1 MTNTHRRELRTAGSL
16 VKGKHLSEQEARL
29 VLGSRTKVEAQEP
42 EPLIDRY
49 SNSERSENETELDEP
64 EEGGESESRES
75 DLEEDEEDDED
86 EYPDTDTYPESLH
99 CSEPDEVDTVTTP
112 RGKGVS
118 NIDVMS
124 QSARSA
130 RSVRSLAASTM
141 RLGDG
146 SATPKGAKRHR
157 SSQKSPLEMSA
168 PKDRKKMSQGDMLKK
183 MPLQQLRTK
192 IDQAPDAFQSQRTC
206 GTFSLSSMLMFQKW

>member
-29 VLGSRTKVEAQEP
+29 VLGSRKKVGEQEP
-42 EPLIDRY
+42 QMDEH
-49 SNSERSENETELDEP
+49 SNCGRSEKSTELELSED
-64 EEGGESESRES
+64 GDSESRES

-86 EYPDTDTYPESLH
+86 EYPDTDAYPESLE
-99 CSEPDEVDTVTTP
+99 CSEPDDVDTVTTP

-130 RSVRSLAASTM
+130 RSVLSLGASTM

-146 SATPKGAKRHR
+146 SATPKKGTKRHR
-157 SSQKSPLEMSA
+157 SWQKSPLEMSA
-168 PKDRKKMSQGDMLKK
+168 PKDRKKCLKA
-183 MPLQQLRTK
+183 
-192 IDQAPDAFQSQRTC
+192 IC
-206 GTFSLSSMLMFQKW
+206 

>member
-29 VLGSRTKVEAQEP
+29 VLGSRKKVGEIELP
-42 EPLIDRY
+42 MDEY
-49 SNSERSENETELDEP
+49 SNCGLSEHDTELEVS
-64 EEGGESESRES
+64 ECGESESRES
-75 DLEEDEEDDED
+75 DLEEDEEDEEDDED
-86 EYPDTDTYPESLH
+86 ECPDTDTYPESLH

-146 SATPKGAKRHR
+146 SATPKKGAKRHR
-157 SSQKSPLEMSA
+157 SWQKSPFEMSV
-168 PKDRKKMSQGDMLKK
+168 PKDRKKCLKA
-183 MPLQQLRTK
+183 
-192 IDQAPDAFQSQRTC
+192 IC
-206 GTFSLSSMLMFQKW
+206 